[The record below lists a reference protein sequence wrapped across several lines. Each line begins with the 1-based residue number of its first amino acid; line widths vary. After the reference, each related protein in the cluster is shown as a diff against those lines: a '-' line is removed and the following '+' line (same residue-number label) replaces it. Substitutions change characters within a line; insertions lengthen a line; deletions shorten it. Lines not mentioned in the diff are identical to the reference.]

1 MDRGAEMPYK
11 KLPHVTPDFIRVVE
25 AAARLGVDPKT
36 VRNRLASGALPVRV
50 LRLDG
55 ITRLH
60 RKDFERYLEREP
72 RMLTNSA

>member
-1 MDRGAEMPYK
+1 MPYK
-11 KLPHVTPDFIRVVE
+11 KLPHVTPDFIRVTE